1 MKPECNIYNIKSLN
15 VDNAIN
21 LLISLQ
27 EFVDYYEDFK
37 YVLNDELREM
47 IERAESAINK
57 ATE

>member
-1 MKPECNIYNIKSLN
+1 MKTEYRTYNIKSLN

>member
-1 MKPECNIYNIKSLN
+1 MKPEYNIYNIKSLN